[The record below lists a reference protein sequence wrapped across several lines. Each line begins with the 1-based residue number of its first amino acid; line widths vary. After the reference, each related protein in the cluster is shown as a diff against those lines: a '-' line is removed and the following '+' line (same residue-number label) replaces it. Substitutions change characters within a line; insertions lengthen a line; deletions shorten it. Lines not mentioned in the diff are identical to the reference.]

1 MFELVEMVSVI
12 ISVSYIRF
20 NVKRTSIIIEGRV
33 LGRIIWINSGMS
45 DNL

>member
-1 MFELVEMVSVI
+1 MFELVEMVLVI

-20 NVKRTSIIIEGRV
+20 NVKCMLIIIEGRV
-33 LGRIIWINSGMS
+33 LGRIIWINSGML

>member
-1 MFELVEMVSVI
+1 MFELVEMVLVI

-20 NVKRTSIIIEGRV
+20 NVKCMLIIIEGRV
-33 LGRIIWINSGMS
+33 SGRIIWINSGML